1 LIDEIEA
8 HSRPTWWTG
17 TSVLDDIHNFCL
29 AY

>member
-8 HSRPTWWTG
+8 YSRPIWWAG

-29 AY
+29 A